1 MNWDEKHSNC
11 ISPDSPSTAHYFNCE
26 LCCSAKRA
34 QKLQRAPS
42 SNAEGDGSLGCVES
56 INAHSLQTSESHV
69 LVAWMV
75 SPADSGNN
83 LIIAVLSGASENR
96 LEPTGFPFM
105 LEKKRHHLRQNLLLH
120 AVFFFTPPPNK
131 LLSVTANVQVRFFFS
146 QLHHVKV
153 QTHQRVLFRGC

>member
-26 LCCSAKRA
+26 LCYSARRA
-34 QKLQRAPS
+34 QKLRRAPS
-42 SNAEGDGSLGCVES
+42 SNTEGDGSLGCVES

-96 LEPTGFPFM
+96 LEPTGFPFTLGKKSDIIYVKICSYM
-105 LEKKRHHLRQNLLLH
+105 L
-120 AVFFFTPPPNK
+120 FFLTPPHPPTTSFYQC
-131 LLSVTANVQVRFFFS
+131 LLSRAGEIFLFS
-146 QLHHVKV
+146 IAP
-153 QTHQRVLFRGC
+153 C

>member
-26 LCCSAKRA
+26 LCYSARCV
-34 QKLQRAPS
+34 QKLERAPS
-42 SNAEGDGSLGCVES
+42 LNTEGDGSLGCVES

-83 LIIAVLSGASENR
+83 LIIAVLSGASGNR
-96 LEPTGFPFM
+96 LELTGFPFT
-105 LEKKRHHLRQNLLLH
+105 LKKKRHHLCQN
-120 AVFFFTPPPNK
+120 
-131 LLSVTANVQVRFFFS
+131 
-146 QLHHVKV
+146 
-153 QTHQRVLFRGC
+153 